1 MQTSKNAFELFPADQ
16 FDAWVDGVRSKII
29 DGLERQHLP
38 GGSQVR
44 VPELSSKA
52 LEAIEAA
59 RRDEELT
66 RQAIASSSSLADQM
80 DVVKDTDAIV
90 EVTEEVTT
98 TTVVAEFEEAYNG
111 GYGNAAGLEDPAEN
125 LGSEVD
131 YDEEASE
138 TGYASEPIAR
148 PDLAFQQHVNAY
160 PDDQEFYGEGQEA
173 EDEEAEEEEG
183 EDEIGDEHESSQD
196 NEIEDDE
203 DEFEIVDEDEEGS
216 NRDMMDNERDEL
228 ESNGDREES
237 REPLADGGR
246 SDDELDEAESRSVDG
261 GSRSADDRLASF
273 GELDEERSQTSA
285 GDLMPRPE
293 CPFIEDDEDATAE
306 REIDDIGD
314 AADTRD
320 EDVEAEESDAGG
332 EDEIYSVQD
341 SSDEEARFE
350 ADNESG
356 PDEIREHREA
366 GTRVSQLKD
375 DQEDEEEDEVLEL
388 DEEDMSEKGSD
399 QEGSMDDAG
408 NDEGRSIEDEEEMQS
423 RKYDR
428 SVVHRLGL
436 IIDHDDFLDLD
447 RFLRARGSCSTRRIG
462 YRYSSAGLTAY
473 HRIRWY
479 LPRYIRGRRDCPGR
493 CQGRRKVCS
502 RRRCVSHRFT
512 SRILLLSHL
521 ASADDK
527 DSQQDPEYSA
537 DERESIE
544 DIQYADD
551 DNGKPNVSRSSIRQE
566 PDDVMTFNSRNF
578 RSD

>member
-98 TTVVAEFEEAYNG
+98 TTVVAEYEEAYNG
-111 GYGNAAGLEDPAEN
+111 DYGNAAGLEDSAEI
-125 LGSEVD
+125 LGSEAD

-148 PDLAFQQHVNAY
+148 PDLAFQQHANAY
-160 PDDQEFYGEGQEA
+160 HDDREFYGEG
-173 EDEEAEEEEG
+173 EEVEYEEVEGEEG
-183 EDEIGDEHESSQD
+183 EDEIGDEDEDSQD

-203 DEFEIVDEDEEGS
+203 DEFEIVDEDEEES
-216 NRDMMDNERDEL
+216 NRDNVDNERDEL

-237 REPLADGGR
+237 RESLADGGR

-273 GELDEERSQTSA
+273 GELDEERSQASA

-293 CPFIEDDEDATAE
+293 WPSMEDDEDVTAE
-306 REIDDIGD
+306 REIDDVGD

-341 SSDEEARFE
+341 SSDEEARSE
-350 ADNESG
+350 VDNESG
-356 PDEIREHREA
+356 PDESREHREA

-375 DQEDEEEDEVLEL
+375 DQEDEEEDEVLDL

-408 NDEGRSIEDEEEMQS
+408 SDKGRSIDDEEEMQS

-428 SVVHRLGL
+428 SVVHRLEL
-436 IIDHDDFLDLD
+436 TIDHDDFLDLD
-447 RFLRARGSCSTRRIG
+447 RFLRARGSCST
-462 YRYSSAGLTAY
+462 
-473 HRIRWY
+473 
-479 LPRYIRGRRDCPGR
+479 
-493 CQGRRKVCS
+493 
-502 RRRCVSHRFT
+502 
-512 SRILLLSHL
+512 
-521 ASADDK
+521 
-527 DSQQDPEYSA
+527 
-537 DERESIE
+537 
-544 DIQYADD
+544 
-551 DNGKPNVSRSSIRQE
+551 
-566 PDDVMTFNSRNF
+566 
-578 RSD
+578 